1 LSDAPFS
8 NQPSE
13 LSPDYLLFPNDEA
26 KLPDPS
32 AVSHN
37 SGKLA
42 QIAGLQGI
50 RSHDL
55 RYIFPNLMLLRGVL
69 AKAISEALG
78 YTSAAFTMDTYSHIM
93 AGMQSDAIVS
103 LGQVLP
109 AGRNEALS
117 GIYANS

>member
-1 LSDAPFS
+1 
-8 NQPSE
+8 
-13 LSPDYLLFPNDEA
+13 
-26 KLPDPS
+26 
-32 AVSHN
+32 
-37 SGKLA
+37 
-42 QIAGLQGI
+42 
-50 RSHDL
+50 
-55 RYIFPNLMLLRGVL
+55 MLLRGVL
-69 AKAISEALG
+69 AKAISEALGG